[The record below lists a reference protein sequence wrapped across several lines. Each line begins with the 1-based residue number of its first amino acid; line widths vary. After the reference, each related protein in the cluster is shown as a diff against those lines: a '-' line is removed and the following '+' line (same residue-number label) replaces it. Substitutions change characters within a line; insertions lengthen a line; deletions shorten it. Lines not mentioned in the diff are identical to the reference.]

1 MGRFLVLSM
10 FILLL
15 CLLAVRSP
23 RKALMLCI
31 TTAAWMGIV
40 VAVMVASGE
49 LGQHASALMSS
60 VDTFPAGLRNA
71 A

>member
-15 CLLAVRSP
+15 CLLAVLSR

-31 TTAAWMGIV
+31 TMAAWTGIV
-40 VAVMVASGE
+40 VALMGITILPRTYARD
-49 LGQHASALMSS
+49 LGQ
-60 VDTFPAGLRNA
+60 
-71 A
+71 